1 MRISG
6 FADLTKPPAEVAR
19 PGARILHTGGVERS
33 HPKGAS
39 ARSRRAAAG
48 RGGAGRSLLR
58 RSLARLAGGDPA
70 AFGAVLAALVLA
82 GTANLAAGLIL
93 ASSTGALERLPGL
106 LLLVPAAIALRGN
119 IFGALGS
126 RLGTAIHTGT
136 FRLTPR
142 LDSVMGQNAA
152 ASMALS
158 LMLGVALAGLAK
170 AMAVVFNLSPTMS
183 LADFVAISTVGGL
196 LASAV
201 VLVIT
206 LAVTGGAVRLGLDLD
221 NVAVPLVS
229 AAADVVTLPALV
241 VAAELAGM
249 PVATPALAWS
259 LAALAAL
266 TGLWAAR
273 TRLEALRRVV
283 KESVPVLL
291 VAGLLDL
298 GAGITVEKRLG
309 AFLAFPVLLVL
320 LPGYLSTAGALGGVL
335 SSRLSTK
342 LHLGL
347 IRPAPFPAGPARGD
361 IATIFALS
369 VPVFALLGLMASAGA
384 AVTGRASPGLADLV
398 GVAVI
403 GGLMATVVVMAVA
416 YYATLAA
423 VRFGLDPDT
432 HGIPMVM
439 SSLDFVGVFTLIL
452 VVVWLGVA

>member
-1 MRISG
+1 M
-6 FADLTKPPAEVAR
+6 
-19 PGARILHTGGVERS
+19 ERS
-33 HPKGAS
+33 HPKGTS

-48 RGGAGRSLLR
+48 RGGADRGLLR
-58 RSLARLAGGDPA
+58 RNLGRLAGGDPA

>member
-1 MRISG
+1 MRRSG
-6 FADLTKPPAEVAR
+6 ETAGRVAR
-19 PGARILHTGGVERS
+19 PGPRSLHTGGVERS
-33 HPKGAS
+33 QPRAS
-39 ARSRRAAAG
+39 AARSRRTAAG

-58 RSLARLAGGDPA
+58 KTLARLAGGDPA
-70 AFGAVLAALVLA
+70 AFGAALAALVMA
-82 GTANLAAGLIL
+82 GMAGIAAGLIL
-93 ASSTGALERLPGL
+93 ASATGALERLPGL

-142 LDSVMGQNAA
+142 LDSVVGQNAA

-170 AMAVVFNLSPTMS
+170 AMAVVFNVTLTMS
-183 LADFVAISTVGGL
+183 LADFVVVSTVGGL

-206 LAVTGGAVRLGLDLD
+206 LAVTSGAVRLGLDLD

-229 AAADVVTLPALV
+229 ATADVVTLPALV
-241 VAAELAGM
+241 VGAELAGM
-249 PVATPALAWS
+249 PAVTPALAWS
-259 LAALAAL
+259 LAALAGL
-266 TGLWAAR
+266 SGLWAVR

-291 VAGLLDL
+291 AAGLLDL
-298 GAGITVEKRLG
+298 GAGITMEKRLG

-320 LPGYLSTAGALGGVL
+320 VPGYLGTAGALGGVL

-361 IATIFALS
+361 IATTFALS
-369 VPVFALLGLMASAGA
+369 VPVFAVLGLMASAGA

-403 GGLMATVVVMAVA
+403 GGLMATVVAAAVA

-439 SSLDFVGVFTLIL
+439 STLDFVGVFTLIL

>member
-1 MRISG
+1 MR
-6 FADLTKPPAEVAR
+6 R
-19 PGARILHTGGVERS
+19 
-33 HPKGAS
+33 
-39 ARSRRAAAG
+39 G
-48 RGGAGRSLLR
+48 RLR
-58 RSLARLAGGDPA
+58 RGLTRLTGGDPA
-70 AFGAVLAALVLA
+70 AFGAVFSALVLA
-82 GTANLAAGLIL
+82 GLASLAAGLIL

-106 LLLVPAAIALRGN
+106 LMLVPAAIALRGN

-142 LDSVMGQNAA
+142 LDSVVGQNAA
-152 ASMALS
+152 ASLALS

-170 AMAVVFNLSPTMS
+170 AMAVVFNVSPTMS
-183 LADFVAISTVGGL
+183 LADFVAVSTVGGL
-196 LASAV
+196 LASAA

-206 LAVTGGAVRLGLDLD
+206 LALTSGAVRFGLDLD

-229 AAADVVTLPALV
+229 ATADVVTLPALV
-241 VAAELAGM
+241 VGAELAGV
-249 PVATPALAWS
+249 PVLTPALAWS
-259 LAALAAL
+259 LAGLAGLA
-266 TGLWAAR
+266 GLWAVR

-283 KESVPVLL
+283 KESVPVLT

-298 GAGITVEKRLG
+298 GAGITMEKRLG
-309 AFLAFPVLLVL
+309 TFLAFPVLLVL
-320 LPGYLSTAGALGGVL
+320 LPGYLGTAGALGGVL

-347 IRPAPFPAGPARGD
+347 IRPGPVPAAPARGD
-361 IATIFALS
+361 IATTFALS
-369 VPVFALLGLMASAGA
+369 VPVFAMLGLMAAAGA

-403 GGLMATVVVMAVA
+403 GGLMATMVAVAVA
-416 YYATLAA
+416 YYGTLAA

-432 HGIPMVM
+432 HGVPMVM

-452 VVVWLGVA
+452 TVVWLGVA